1 MTTSVLKDK
10 RILVIGGSSGIGRAI
25 AEAALSEGAN
35 VMIASS
41 NADKVASAA
50 KQLGAS
56 VRSAQLDVS
65 DEAAVARFFET
76 ANVFDHIAFTAGDW
90 THAAPGPL
98 ANLDLSKAASGLKIR
113 YWGAIAVAKH
123 GATRLPPGGSYT
135 ITNGMLA
142 HQPMKGMPLVTAG
155 AAAVEFL
162 AKGLAV
168 DLAPIRVN
176 CVCPG
181 LIRTEMWDA
190 FPEGYRDRLEKMS
203 ERQLV
208 SRPGTPAEA
217 AESYLYLMRNTYAT
231 GQVIYIEGGSS
242 LAR

>member
-1 MTTSVLKDK
+1 MSLQDK
-10 RILVIGGSSGIGRAI
+10 RVLVIGGSSGIGRAI
-25 AEAALSEGAN
+25 AQGVIREGAR
-35 VMIASS
+35 VVAASS
-41 NADKVASAA
+41 NADKVAAA
-50 KQLGAS
+50 VKQLGAS
-56 VRSAQLDVS
+56 ASGAQLDVS
-65 DEAAVARFFET
+65 DEAAVARFFEN
-76 ANVFDHIAFTAGDW
+76 AGAFDHIAFTAGDW

-98 ANLDLSKAASGLKIR
+98 ANLDLAKAANALRIR

-123 GATRLPPGGSYT
+123 GASRLPPGGSYT

-155 AAAVEFL
+155 SAAVEFL

-190 FPEGYRDRLEKMS
+190 FPEGYRERLEKTA

-217 AESYLYLMRNTYAT
+217 AESYLYLMRNTYVT
-231 GQVIYIEGGSS
+231 GQVMYVEGGSS